1 MKKLW
6 LPLLLLVL
14 AAGIWFVLDNKSAAP
29 QVMFATLDGRRVAMS
44 EMQGK
49 VVLVNFWATSCPGCV
64 KEIPHL
70 AETYNQYHAQG
81 FDVVAVAMS
90 YDPPEHVVNFNKKF
104 ALPFTVAL
112 DADDSIA
119 RAFRDVQVT
128 PTTFL
133 IDRQGKIVQQI
144 TGEINFTQL
153 HTTLDQ
159 LLKKS

>member
-70 AETYNQYHAQG
+70 AETYNHYHAQG